1 MTDKDKKERI
11 DNCKNTACERKI
23 GRQTFQSRLFTLA
36 HIDLSLSE
44 GLYQRETSLWGPG
57 LTPIFWDWLVI
68 DTYRS
73 RVWSDLK
80 RGYWVWLFL
89 RWKNIWKTIQQRDSA
104 GVGVWD
110 GPVTVDQSLSPD
122 HEVKA
127 FRMLQ
132 RGSMFSVGLI
142 YFFFNHYYWAINQDL
157 KLSQISDCHFLRRW
171 TSALCSAFTLWRK
184 CLTV

>member
-11 DNCKNTACERKI
+11 DNCKNTASERKL
-23 GRQTFQSRLFTLA
+23 GRQTFQSRHFTLA

-89 RWKNIWKTIQQRDSA
+89 RWKNEWKPIQQRDSA
-104 GVGVWD
+104 VVGVWD
-110 GPVTVDQSLSPD
+110 DTVTVDQSLSPD

-132 RGSMFSVGLI
+132 RGWLFSVGLI
-142 YFFFNHYYWAINQDL
+142 
-157 KLSQISDCHFLRRW
+157 CFLLIIIIEQSIK
-171 TSALCSAFTLWRK
+171 T
-184 CLTV
+184 